1 MGWKQCK
8 RFLRRWNYKTFIWLK
23 KEIYAILKYWVRGG
37 IIMPSEGIKIVS
49 ENRKAFHDYFIDDRV
64 EAGIIL
70 TGTEIKSIRN
80 GKVNL
85 KDSYARINNGE
96 IWVYQMHISAYEQG
110 NRFNHDPLRPRKLL
124 LHRSEINKLVGKIQL
139 QGLTLLPIKIYLKN
153 GMAKV
158 ELAVGQ
164 GKKNYDKRQ
173 VLAEREGK
181 RDIERALRD
190 RNKAY

>member
-1 MGWKQCK
+1 MSS
-8 RFLRRWNYKTFIWLK
+8 
-23 KEIYAILKYWVRGG
+23 GG
-37 IIMPSEGIKIVS
+37 IKVIA
-49 ENRKAFHDYFIDDRV
+49 ENRKAFHDYHIEDRV

-80 GKVNL
+80 GRVNL
-85 KDSYARINNGE
+85 KDSYARLDNGE
-96 IWVYQMHISAYEQG
+96 VWVHQMHISPYEQG
-110 NRFNHDPLRPRKLL
+110 NRYNHDPLRPRKLL
-124 LHRSEINKLVGKIQL
+124 LHRAEINKLIGKIQQ
-139 QGLTLLPIKIYLKN
+139 QGLTLIPIKIYLKK

-173 VLAEREGK
+173 ALAEREGK

>member
-1 MGWKQCK
+1 
-8 RFLRRWNYKTFIWLK
+8 
-23 KEIYAILKYWVRGG
+23 
-37 IIMPSEGIKIVS
+37 MPSEGIKIVA

-80 GKVNL
+80 GKINL

-96 IWVYQMHISAYEQG
+96 VWVYQMHISPFEQG
-110 NRFNHDPLRPRKLL
+110 NRYNHDPLRPRKLL
-124 LHRSEINKLVGKIQL
+124 LHRSEINKLVGKIQQ

-173 VLAEREGK
+173 ALAEREGK

-190 RNKAY
+190 RNKAH

>member
-1 MGWKQCK
+1 MSSG
-8 RFLRRWNYKTFIWLK
+8 
-23 KEIYAILKYWVRGG
+23 
-37 IIMPSEGIKIVS
+37 GIKIIS
-49 ENRKAFHDYFIDDRV
+49 ENRKAFHDYYIEDRV

-80 GKVNL
+80 GRVNL
-85 KDSYARINNGE
+85 KDSYARLDNGE
-96 IWVYQMHISAYEQG
+96 VWVHQMHISPYEQG

-124 LHRSEINKLVGKIQL
+124 LHRSEINKLIGKIQQ
-139 QGLTLLPIKIYLKN
+139 QGLTLVPIKIYLKK

-173 VLAEREGK
+173 ALAEREGK

-190 RNKAY
+190 RNKSY

>member
-1 MGWKQCK
+1 
-8 RFLRRWNYKTFIWLK
+8 
-23 KEIYAILKYWVRGG
+23 
-37 IIMPSEGIKIVS
+37 MPSEGIKIVS

-85 KDSYARINNGE
+85 KDSYARIKNGE
-96 IWVYQMHISAYEQG
+96 VWVYQMHISPYEQG
-110 NRFNHDPLRPRKLL
+110 NRYNHEPLRPRKLL
-124 LHRSEINKLVGKIQL
+124 LHGSEIDKLVGKIQL
-139 QGLTLLPIKIYLKN
+139 QGLTLLPIKLYLKN

-158 ELAVGQ
+158 ELAVGR

-173 VLAEREGK
+173 VLADREGK

-190 RNKAY
+190 RNKSY

>member
-1 MGWKQCK
+1 
-8 RFLRRWNYKTFIWLK
+8 
-23 KEIYAILKYWVRGG
+23 
-37 IIMPSEGIKIVS
+37 MPSEGIKVVA
-49 ENRKAFHDYFIDDRV
+49 ENRKAFHDYFIEDRV
-64 EAGIIL
+64 EAGIVL

-80 GKVNL
+80 GRVNL
-85 KDSYARINNGE
+85 KDSYARLNDGE
-96 IWVYQMHISAYEQG
+96 VWVYQMHISPYEQG

-124 LHRSEINKLVGKIQL
+124 LHRAEINKLVGKIQL
-139 QGLTLLPIKIYLKN
+139 QGLTLIPIKIYLKR

-173 VLAEREGK
+173 ALAEREGK